1 MNTRAVCVLG
11 NYYSIL
17 AGIYD
22 PCSERVKGTSQQ

>member
-1 MNTRAVCVLG
+1 MNTRGVCVLG

-22 PCSERVKGTSQQ
+22 SCSERVKGTSQR